1 MFTSGGSGKNS
12 VQQKCEDDV
21 VGGGLVTIRNQDQQ
35 DFVENEIKRTAN
47 GKTFSYLTKTS
58 RCVHCRFIYFDIDFS

>member
-35 DFVENEIKRTAN
+35 DFVENEIKRNPN
-47 GKTFSYLTKTS
+47 GKTFSY
-58 RCVHCRFIYFDIDFS
+58 